1 MRVALYFLAALTVLP
16 YALPAAGLVLLGQAI
31 SGDTQ
36 FAFFYL
42 LLTAAVWLVPWR
54 MLATALACIVL
65 LVPGVS
71 ERWRR
76 LGASCLCLVALA
88 SLVVIVYLAIPA
100 LDLPLLLF
108 ILPCTLVVVFGGWL
122 ALSGFRG
129 RRQTTA

>member
-31 SGDTQ
+31 SGDTLL
-36 FAFFYL
+36 AFFQV
-42 LLTAAVWLVPWR
+42 LTAAVWPVPGG
-54 MLATALACIVL
+54 MLASALACIVL

-100 LDLPLLLF
+100 LDLPQLLL
-108 ILPCTLVVVFGGWL
+108 ILPCALVVEFGGWL